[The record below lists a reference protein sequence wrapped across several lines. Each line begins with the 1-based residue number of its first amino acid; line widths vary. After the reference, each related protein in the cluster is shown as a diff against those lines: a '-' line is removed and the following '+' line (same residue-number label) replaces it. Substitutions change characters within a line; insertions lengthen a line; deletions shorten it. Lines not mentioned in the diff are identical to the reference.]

1 MNDVKKKKFSP
12 GDMIQYVVHNE
23 KIICVFTSKTEYY
36 SNIENAFVKIKN
48 SSKSYRYFAFQSGP
62 IKPAENFKH
71 ISWVVLIL
79 RSIINNS
86 ELWLCG
92 DTDQSGDIVLYDQ
105 YCKNILNNSRY
116 SSNFNSSGQ
125 MDYNKIND
133 GDSNHSNRKSQN
145 LSNSTNVLKKNS
157 SL

>member
-1 MNDVKKKKFSP
+1 MLNDAKKKKINP
-12 GDMIQYVVHNE
+12 GDMIPYVVNKE
-23 KIICVFTSKTEYY
+23 KIICVFTNQTEYY

-48 SSKSYRYFAFQSGP
+48 SNKSYRYFAFQSGP

-92 DTDQSGDIVLYDQ
+92 DTDQPEDKTLYDQ
-105 YCKNILNNSRY
+105 YCRNISKNSRNY

-125 MDYNKIND
+125 MDYNKAND
-133 GDSNHSNRKSQN
+133 GDPNYTYRRSQN
-145 LSNSTNVLKKNS
+145 WNNLTKKVEEK
-157 SL
+157 